1 METRRWVNQ
10 SQPQTLYIAVF
21 LLYIDAAFA
30 VLLGQ
35 VSSIFG
41 LALVAGAVAAG
52 FGIAN
57 ERKWGYW
64 LGIGIAVFGLYPY
77 LLVVLAGQLGLLFN
91 GRVLLGLAF
100 AVAKFAL
107 LAHPQSRDYY
117 KLWFK

>member
-21 LLYIDAAFA
+21 LLYVDAALAVVFGAVGTIFA
-30 VLLGQ
+30 
-35 VSSIFG
+35 

-64 LGIGIAVFGLYPY
+64 LALGIAVLGLYRH
-77 LLVVLAGQLGLLFN
+77 LTVLAGDIGLLLN
-91 GRVLLGLAF
+91 PSLLISLAF

-107 LAHPQSRDYY
+107 LAHPQSRSYY
-117 KLWFK
+117 KIWFK